1 MGSGGGGRRAAERRL
16 QGLRDRGLFNPS
28 GPPAASASTSAA
40 AEPPVEGV
48 AAIVR
53 MTSREPR
60 HCWVMD
66 PPGYPGRWPGLV
78 LQWALTD
85 ADRWAGRAVFAV
97 DTGDHAGLVELW
109 LDQAHLT
116 RAKVID
122 D

>member
-1 MGSGGGGRRAAERRL
+1 MTAWIRRGDGGEALLPVGVGVRIRRAGVELEEPTPQQVPGRL
-16 QGLRDRGLFNPS
+16 LP
-28 GPPAASASTSAA
+28 
-40 AEPPVEGV
+40 
-48 AAIVR
+48 
-53 MTSREPR
+53 
-60 HCWVMD
+60 HCGRPWVVD
-66 PPGYPGRWPGLV
+66 PPGFPGRGPGLV

-97 DTGDHAGLVELW
+97 DTGDHAGLIELW

>member
-1 MGSGGGGRRAAERRL
+1 MGSGGRRAAERSL
-16 QGLRDRGLFNPS
+16 QGLRDRGLLT
-28 GPPAASASTSAA
+28 PPTPPSTSTPATEA
-40 AEPPVEGV
+40 PVDGV

-60 HCWVMD
+60 HCWVVD

-97 DTGDHAGLVELW
+97 ETGDHAGLIELW
-109 LDQAHLT
+109 LDQDHLT
-116 RAKVID
+116 RAKVIND
-122 D
+122 

>member
-1 MGSGGGGRRAAERRL
+1 LRSSGFRITAMITDALAIVLGILLLSARSGDTAGTRL
-16 QGLRDRGLFNPS
+16 L
-28 GPPAASASTSAA
+28 
-40 AEPPVEGV
+40 GV
-48 AAIVR
+48 AAIVG
-53 MTSREPR
+53 MTSGEPR
-60 HCWVMD
+60 HCWVVD

-97 DTGDHAGLVELW
+97 DTGDHAGLIELW